1 MPPSNSLATTVLLH
15 ELAGI
20 LTQSERWKVV
30 VIGALVLAGALAETV
45 GVGAVFPL
53 MALLM
58 DPSLASS
65 DARLAMLFKLSG
77 GGSVERFVL
86 LGAIG
91 LLFFYAAKNL
101 FLAWLYRLQ
110 TRFST
115 GIEARIGAD
124 LLAAFL
130 ALPFSE
136 RLAENSAE
144 RLRIITVETGRATA
158 GFLASLM
165 QLVTEGCVILCLVLL
180 LLAVNPL
187 VTGIALLIVAGAGLA
202 FESVMRR
209 RMAAH
214 REERIRSSSAMYKSA
229 SQSLGAFKEIKVLG
243 RETHFIRGFTASSRR
258 YAGATAAF
266 SWAGLLPR
274 LLVETIAVSALL
286 GAVIFGLATDQPM
299 RDIVPA
305 LTLFGLALFR
315 IMPSATRVLSA
326 INSLRFNAPSVRIVA
341 ANLGNRAGIASP
353 GKPPAVAAPAHTHDR
368 RIRQI
373 DLDKVS
379 YRYPGSEDW
388 ALRGITLSIR
398 HGELIGLAGRSGSGK
413 TTLTDILLGLLEPQE
428 GAVIVDG
435 AVSTATG
442 VRLRGLAG
450 LVSQQ
455 FFLLD
460 DSVRRN
466 VAFGIGDAAIDD
478 ERVWRALR
486 EARLEDR
493 IRSLPEG
500 LGAPVGEHG
509 AMLSGGERQR
519 LAIARALY
527 DDPEILVFDE
537 ATSALDSATEAE
549 VLETVRGLAGAKTI
563 LMISHRPAS
572 LACCDRVIVMRGGII
587 AAAGSYAELR
597 GKEAELDESQ
607 SGGYGV
613 IGSA

>member
-1 MPPSNSLATTVLLH
+1 MLDPNPSTSDGLLY

-20 LTQSERWKVV
+20 LTRDERRKALL
-30 VIGALVLAGALAETV
+30 IGGLVLVGALAETI

-58 DPSLASS
+58 EPSLAETNT
-65 DARLAMLFKLSG
+65 RLAMLFGLTG
-77 GGSVERFVL
+77 ANSVERFVL
-86 LGAIG
+86 LGAG
-91 LLFFYAAKNL
+91 LLLAFYSAKNL

-110 TRFST
+110 AYFST
-115 GIEARIGAD
+115 STEARIGAD

-165 QLVTEGCVILCLVLL
+165 QLATEGCVILCLVLL
-180 LLAVNPL
+180 LFIFNPL
-187 VTGIALLIVAGAGLA
+187 ATGVAILIVASAGYF
-202 FESVMRR
+202 FESFMRK
-209 RMAAH
+209 RMTAH
-214 REERIRSSSAMYKSA
+214 REARIRSGSAMYKSA

-243 RETHFIRGFTASSRR
+243 RENYFVRGFIQSSRS
-258 YAGATAAF
+258 YADSTAAF

-286 GAVIFGLATDQPM
+286 SAVIFGLATNQPM

-326 INSLRFNAPSVRIVA
+326 LNSLRFNAPSIRIVA
-341 ANLGNRAGIASP
+341 VHLRNNKKRLSDATSP
-353 GKPPAVAAPAHTHDR
+353 TPAVFFGDHER
-368 RIRQI
+368 RIQKI
-373 DLDKVS
+373 DLNMVS
-379 YRYPGSEDW
+379 YRYAGSEDW

-398 HGELIGLAGRSGSGK
+398 HGELVGLVGRSGSGK
-413 TTLTDILLGLLEPQE
+413 TTLTDLLLGLLVPQE
-428 GAVIVDG
+428 GAITVEG
-435 AVSTATG
+435 MNSVSASTCW
-442 VRLRGLAG
+442 RGLAG

-466 VAFGIGDAAIDD
+466 VAFGIENSAIDD
-478 ERVWRALR
+478 ERVWRSLR

-493 IRSLPEG
+493 ILSLPG
-500 LGAPVGEHG
+500 RLDAPVGEQG

-549 VLETVRGLAGAKTI
+549 VLETVRGLAGTKTI
-563 LMISHRPAS
+563 LIISHRPSS
-572 LACCDRVIVMRGGII
+572 LAFCDRVIVMRDG
-587 AAAGSYAELR
+587 AVVSFGSYAELF
-597 GKEAELDESQ
+597 GKVPEL
-607 SGGYGV
+607 GG
-613 IGSA
+613 IT

>member
-1 MPPSNSLATTVLLH
+1 
-15 ELAGI
+15 
-20 LTQSERWKVV
+20 
-30 VIGALVLAGALAETV
+30 
-45 GVGAVFPL
+45 
-53 MALLM
+53 
-58 DPSLASS
+58 
-65 DARLAMLFKLSG
+65 MLFKLSG
-77 GGSVERFVL
+77 AGSVERFVL
-86 LGAIG
+86 FGAIG
-91 LLFFYAAKNL
+91 LLAFYAVKNL

-115 GIEARIGAD
+115 GTEARIGAD
-124 LLAAFL
+124 LLASFL

-187 VTGIALLIVAGAGLA
+187 ATGIALLIVAGAGLA
-202 FESVMRR
+202 FESGMRK
-209 RMAAH
+209 RMALH
-214 REERIRSSSAMYKSA
+214 REERIRSSSAMYMSA

-243 RETHFIRGFTASSRR
+243 REAHFVGGFTASSRR

-326 INSLRFNAPSVRIVA
+326 INSLRFNAPSVHIVA
-341 ANLGNRAGIASP
+341 DGLRSG
-353 GKPPAVAAPAHTHDR
+353 AATVFSAALSAPNAPIGESG

-373 DLDKVS
+373 SLDNVS
-379 YRYPGSEDW
+379 YRYPGAEGW

-398 HGELIGLAGRSGSGK
+398 HGELIGLVGRSGSGK

-428 GAVIVDG
+428 GAVTVDSVDSNADG
-435 AVSTATG
+435 ACW
-442 VRLRGLAG
+442 RGFAG

-466 VAFGIGDAAIDD
+466 VAFGIGDTAIDD

-486 EARLEDR
+486 DARLEAR
-493 IRSLPEG
+493 IRALPGE
-500 LGAPVGEHG
+500 LDAPVGEHG

-537 ATSALDSATEAE
+537 ATSALDSVTEAE

-572 LACCDRVIVMRGGII
+572 LAICDRVFVIRDGAI
-587 AAAGSYAELR
+587 AAVGSYSELL
-597 GKEAELDESQ
+597 GKTVELLDIPSEARP
-607 SGGYGV
+607 
-613 IGSA
+613 

>member
-1 MPPSNSLATTVLLH
+1 MAGLLR

-20 LTQSERWKVV
+20 LTSKERWKAVF
-30 VIGALVLAGALAETV
+30 IGTLALAGALAETV

-58 DPSLASS
+58 DASLANS
-65 DARLAMLFKLSG
+65 DARLAMLFRLSG
-77 GGSVERFVL
+77 ADSVERFVL
-86 LGAIG
+86 FGAIG
-91 LLFFYAAKNL
+91 LLAFYAAKNL
-101 FLAWLYRLQ
+101 LLAWLYRLQ
-110 TRFST
+110 TRFSA
-115 GIEARIGAD
+115 GAEARIGAD
-124 LLAAFL
+124 LLASFL

-165 QLVTEGCVILCLVLL
+165 QLVTEGCVIFCLVLL
-180 LLAVNPL
+180 LFVVNPL
-187 VTGIALLIVAGAGLA
+187 ATGIALLIVAGAGLA
-202 FESVMRR
+202 FESGMRK
-209 RMAAH
+209 RMALH
-214 REERIRSSSAMYKSA
+214 REERIRSSSAMYISA

-243 RETHFIRGFTASSRR
+243 REAHFVGGFTASSRR

-286 GAVIFGLATDQPM
+286 GAVIFGLASDQPM

-326 INSLRFNAPSVRIVA
+326 LNSLRFNAPSVRIVA
-341 ANLGNRAGIASP
+341 AGLRSGATATPHPAP
-353 GKPPAVAAPAHTHDR
+353 GAPADAQSGQ
-368 RIRQI
+368 IRQI
-373 DLDKVS
+373 DLDNVS
-379 YRYPGSEDW
+379 YRYPGAEGW

-398 HGELIGLAGRSGSGK
+398 HGELIGLVGRSGSGK

-428 GAVIVDG
+428 GAVTVDG
-435 AVSTATG
+435 VDSNANDACW
-442 VRLRGLAG
+442 RGFAG

-478 ERVWRALR
+478 ARVWRALR
-486 EARLEDR
+486 DARLEAR
-493 IRSLPEG
+493 IRALPGG
-500 LGAPVGEHG
+500 LVAPVGEHG

-572 LACCDRVIVMRGGII
+572 LACCDRVIVMRDGVI
-587 AAAGSYAELR
+587 AATGSYAELR

-607 SGGYGV
+607 SGGYAV

>member
-1 MPPSNSLATTVLLH
+1 MPEINMAPPKAPITTGLLRQ
-15 ELAGI
+15 LAGI
-20 LTQSERWKVV
+20 LTPDESRKIVV
-30 VIGALVLAGALAETV
+30 MGVLVLAGALAETV

-58 DPSLASS
+58 DPSLASA
-65 DARLAMLFKLSG
+65 DVRLAALFRLSG
-77 GGSVERFVL
+77 AGSVEHFVL
-86 LGAIG
+86 LGAVV
-91 LLFFYAAKNL
+91 LLVFYATKNL

-110 TRFST
+110 THFST
-115 GIEARIGAD
+115 AIEARIGAD
-124 LLAAFL
+124 LLASFL

-165 QLVTEGCVILCLVLL
+165 QLITEGCVILCLVLL
-180 LLAVNPL
+180 LFAINPL
-187 VTGIALLIVAGAGLA
+187 ATGIAILIVAGAGLA
-202 FESVMRR
+202 FESIIRR
-209 RMAAH
+209 QMAAH
-214 REERIRSSSAMYKSA
+214 REERIRSSSAMYKSV

-243 RETHFIRGFTASSRR
+243 REAHFVRGFTESSRR

-286 GAVIFGLATDQPM
+286 GAVIFGLATNQPM
-299 RDIVPA
+299 RSIVPA

-326 INSLRFNAPSVRIVA
+326 INSLRFNAPSVNIVA
-341 ANLGNRAGIASP
+341 ESLWDVAP
-353 GKPPAVAAPAHTHDR
+353 AAPLVAPADGRGTRVHH
-368 RIRQI
+368 I

-379 YRYPGSEDW
+379 YRYPGAERW
-388 ALRGITLSIR
+388 ALQGITLSIG
-398 HGELIGLAGRSGSGK
+398 HGELIGLVGRSGSGK

-428 GAVIVDG
+428 GAITID
-435 AVSTATG
+435 AEDSTAAG
-442 VRLRGLAG
+442 HCWRGLAA

-466 VAFGIGDAAIDD
+466 VAFGIEDAEIDND
-478 ERVWRALR
+478 RVWHALR
-486 EARLEDR
+486 QARLEAR
-493 IRSLPEG
+493 IRVLPEG
-500 LGAPVGEHG
+500 LDAQVGEHG

-537 ATSALDSATEAE
+537 ATSALDSTTEAE
-549 VLETVRGLAGAKTI
+549 VLETVRSLAGAKTI

-572 LACCDRVIVMRGGII
+572 LACCDRVIVMRNGAI
-587 AAAGSYAELR
+587 AATGSYTELR
-597 GKEAELDESQ
+597 GRESELNEMPAAEQ
-607 SGGYGV
+607 S
-613 IGSA
+613 

>member
-1 MPPSNSLATTVLLH
+1 MAGLLR

-20 LTQSERWKVV
+20 LTSKDRWKAVF
-30 VIGALVLAGALAETV
+30 IGALALAGALAETV

-65 DARLAMLFKLSG
+65 DARLAILFKLSG
-77 GGSVERFVL
+77 AGSVERFVL

-115 GIEARIGAD
+115 GTEARIGAD
-124 LLAAFL
+124 LLASFL

-180 LLAVNPL
+180 LFMISPLA
-187 VTGIALLIVAGAGLA
+187 TGIALLIVAGAGLA
-202 FESVMRR
+202 FESAMRR
-209 RMAAH
+209 RMATH
-214 REERIRSSSAMYKSA
+214 REERIRSSSAMYMSA

-243 RETHFIRGFTASSRR
+243 REAHFVGGFTASSRR

-326 INSLRFNAPSVRIVA
+326 INSLRFNAPSVHIVA
-341 ANLGNRAGIASP
+341 DGLRSGAATAFSAAL
-353 GKPPAVAAPAHTHDR
+353 PAPNAPTGAQSG

-373 DLDKVS
+373 SLDNVS
-379 YRYPGSEDW
+379 YRYPGAEGW

-398 HGELIGLAGRSGSGK
+398 HGELIGLVGRSGSGK

-428 GAVIVDG
+428 GAVTVDG
-435 AVSTATG
+435 VDSNADGACW
-442 VRLRGLAG
+442 RGFAG

-466 VAFGIGDAAIDD
+466 VAFGIGDTAIDD

-486 EARLEDR
+486 DARLEAR
-493 IRSLPEG
+493 IRALPEG
-500 LGAPVGEHG
+500 LDAPVGEHG

-572 LACCDRVIVMRGGII
+572 LAICDRVFVIRDGAI
-587 AAAGSYAELR
+587 ATVGSYSELL
-597 GKEAELDESQ
+597 GKTVELLDIPSEARS
-607 SGGYGV
+607 
-613 IGSA
+613 

>member
-1 MPPSNSLATTVLLH
+1 MAGLLR

-20 LTQSERWKVV
+20 LTSKERWKAVF
-30 VIGALVLAGALAETV
+30 IGTLALAGALAETV

-58 DPSLASS
+58 DASLANS
-65 DARLAMLFKLSG
+65 DARLAMLFRLSG
-77 GGSVERFVL
+77 ADSVERFVL
-86 LGAIG
+86 FGAIG
-91 LLFFYAAKNL
+91 LLAFYAAKNL
-101 FLAWLYRLQ
+101 LLAWLYRLQ
-110 TRFST
+110 TRFSA
-115 GIEARIGAD
+115 GAEARIGAD
-124 LLAAFL
+124 LLASFL

-165 QLVTEGCVILCLVLL
+165 QLVTEGCVIFCLVLL
-180 LLAVNPL
+180 LFVVNPL
-187 VTGIALLIVAGAGLA
+187 ATGIALLIVAGAGLA
-202 FESVMRR
+202 FESGMRK
-209 RMAAH
+209 RMALH
-214 REERIRSSSAMYKSA
+214 REERIRSSSAMYISA

-243 RETHFIRGFTASSRR
+243 REAHFVGGFTASSRR

-286 GAVIFGLATDQPM
+286 GAVIFGLASDQPM

-326 INSLRFNAPSVRIVA
+326 LNSLRFNAPSVRIVA
-341 ANLGNRAGIASP
+341 SGLRSSATATPHPAP
-353 GKPPAVAAPAHTHDR
+353 GAPADAQSGQ
-368 RIRQI
+368 IRQI
-373 DLDKVS
+373 DLDNVS
-379 YRYPGSEDW
+379 YRYPGAEGW

-398 HGELIGLAGRSGSGK
+398 HGELIGLVGRSGSGK

-428 GAVIVDG
+428 GAVTVDG
-435 AVSTATG
+435 VDSNANDACW
-442 VRLRGLAG
+442 RGFAG

-478 ERVWRALR
+478 ARVWRALR
-486 EARLEDR
+486 DARLEAR
-493 IRSLPEG
+493 IRALPGG
-500 LGAPVGEHG
+500 LVAPVGEHG

-572 LACCDRVIVMRGGII
+572 LACCDRVIVMRDGVI
-587 AAAGSYAELR
+587 AATGSYAELR

-607 SGGYGV
+607 SGGYAV

>member
-1 MPPSNSLATTVLLH
+1 MAGLLR

-20 LTQSERWKVV
+20 LTPGERWKVV

-187 VTGIALLIVAGAGLA
+187 VTGIALLIVTGAGLA

-243 RETHFIRGFTASSRR
+243 RETHFIRGFTASSLR

-341 ANLGNRAGIASP
+341 ANLGERARIA
-353 GKPPAVAAPAHTHDR
+353 PPPPTVAAPAAPYDR

-466 VAFGIGDAAIDD
+466 VAFGIGDATIDD
-478 ERVWRALR
+478 ERVWRTLR

-537 ATSALDSATEAE
+537 ATSALDSATEAK

-597 GKEAELDESQ
+597 GKEVELDESQ

>member
-1 MPPSNSLATTVLLH
+1 MAVLLR
-15 ELAGI
+15 ELADI
-20 LTQSERWKVV
+20 LTPKERWTAVF
-30 VIGALVLAGALAETV
+30 IGALALAGALAETV

-58 DPSLASS
+58 DPSLANS
-65 DARLAMLFKLSG
+65 DARLAMLFRLSG
-77 GGSVERFVL
+77 AGSVERFVL
-86 LGAIG
+86 IGAIG
-91 LLFFYAAKNL
+91 LLAFYAAKNL

-110 TRFST
+110 TRFSAGT
-115 GIEARIGAD
+115 EARIGTD
-124 LLAAFL
+124 LLASFL

-144 RLRIITVETGRATA
+144 RLRIITVETGRTTA

-165 QLVTEGCVILCLVLL
+165 QLVTEGCVIFCLVLL
-180 LLAVNPL
+180 LFVVNPL
-187 VTGIALLIVAGAGLA
+187 ATGIALLIVAGAGLA
-202 FESVMRR
+202 FESVMRK
-209 RMAAH
+209 RMALH
-214 REERIRSSSAMYKSA
+214 RDERIRSSSAMYKSA

-243 RETHFIRGFTASSRR
+243 REAHFVGGFSESSRR

-274 LLVETIAVSALL
+274 LMVETVAVSALL

-326 INSLRFNAPSVRIVA
+326 LNSLRFNAPSVRIVA
-341 ANLGNRAGIASP
+341 AGLRSCAAATPRSTHG
-353 GKPPAVAAPAHTHDR
+353 APADAQGR
-368 RIRQI
+368 QIRQI
-373 DLDKVS
+373 DLDSVS
-379 YRYPGSEDW
+379 YRYPGAEGW

-398 HGELIGLAGRSGSGK
+398 HGELIGLVGRSGSGK
-413 TTLTDILLGLLEPQE
+413 TTLSDLLLGLLDPQE
-428 GAVIVDG
+428 GIIRIDG
-435 AVSTATG
+435 KASPAAG
-442 VRLRGLAG
+442 NRLYKLAG

-460 DSVRRN
+460 DTVRRN
-466 VAFGIGDAAIDD
+466 VAFGIDDAAVDD
-478 ERVWRALR
+478 KRVWRALR
-486 EARLEDR
+486 SARLEQR
-493 IRSLPEG
+493 IQELPAG
-500 LGAPVGEHG
+500 LDSPVGEDG

-549 VLETVRGLAGAKTI
+549 VLETVRGLAGTKTI

-572 LACCDRVIVMRGGII
+572 LACCDRVIVMRDGII
-587 AAAGSYAELR
+587 AATGSYAELR

-607 SGGYGV
+607 SGGYAI

>member
-1 MPPSNSLATTVLLH
+1 MAGLLR
-15 ELAGI
+15 ELADI
-20 LTQSERWKVV
+20 LTLDERRKATF
-30 VIGALVLAGALAETV
+30 IGGLVLAGALAETV

-58 DPSLASS
+58 EPSLADT

-77 GGSVERFVL
+77 ASSVERFVL
-86 LGAIG
+86 LGA
-91 LLFFYAAKNL
+91 LLLLTFYAAKNL

-110 TRFST
+110 TGFST
-115 GIEARIGAD
+115 STEARIGAD
-124 LLAAFL
+124 LLASFL

-144 RLRIITVETGRATA
+144 RLRIITVETGRATV
-158 GFLASLM
+158 GFLASLI
-165 QLVTEGCVILCLVLL
+165 QLATEGCVILCLVLL
-180 LLAVNPL
+180 LFMISPLA
-187 VTGIALLIVAGAGLA
+187 TGIALLIVAGAGYF
-202 FESVMRR
+202 FESFMRK

-214 REERIRSSSAMYKSA
+214 REERIRSGSLMYKSA

-243 RETHFIRGFTASSRR
+243 REAHFVRGFTKSSQS

-299 RDIVPA
+299 REIVPA

-326 INSLRFNAPSVRIVA
+326 LNSLRFNAPSVRIVA
-341 ANLGNRAGIASP
+341 ANLRNSAEIASP
-353 GKPPAVAAPAHTHDR
+353 AKFPMVASLVDANDM
-368 RIRQI
+368 RIQQI

-379 YRYPGSEDW
+379 YRYPGSDDW

-398 HGELIGLAGRSGSGK
+398 HGELIGLVGRSGSGK
-413 TTLTDILLGLLEPQE
+413 TTLTDILLGLLVPQE
-428 GAVIVDG
+428 GVISVEGRDSASAG
-435 AVSTATG
+435 TCW
-442 VRLRGLAG
+442 RGLAG
-450 LVSQQ
+450 MVSQQ

-466 VAFGIGDAAIDD
+466 VAFGIENSAIDD

-486 EARLEDR
+486 EARLEER
-493 IRSLPEG
+493 IRSLVEG
-500 LGAPVGEHG
+500 LDAPVGEHG
-509 AMLSGGERQR
+509 AKLSGGERQR

-563 LMISHRPAS
+563 LIISHRPTS
-572 LACCDRVIVMRGGII
+572 LAFCDRVIVMRDG
-587 AAAGSYAELR
+587 AVDTVGSYAELY
-597 GKEAELDESQ
+597 GKVVEL
-607 SGGYGV
+607 GGKN
-613 IGSA
+613 

>member
-1 MPPSNSLATTVLLH
+1 MAGLLR
-15 ELAGI
+15 ELADL
-20 LTQSERWKVV
+20 LTLKERRKAVL
-30 VIGALVLAGALAETV
+30 IGGLVLAGALAETV

-58 DPSLASS
+58 EPSLAET
-65 DARLAMLFKLSG
+65 DTRLAMLFGLSG
-77 GGSVERFVL
+77 AYSVERFVL
-86 LGAIG
+86 LGAV
-91 LLFFYAAKNL
+91 LLLTFYAAKNL

-110 TRFST
+110 AYFST
-115 GIEARIGAD
+115 GTEARIGAD

-144 RLRIITVETGRATA
+144 RLRIITVETGRATV

-165 QLVTEGCVILCLVLL
+165 QLATEGCVIFCLVLL
-180 LLAVNPL
+180 LFMISPLA
-187 VTGIALLIVAGAGLA
+187 TGIALLIVASAGYF
-202 FESVMRR
+202 FESFMRR

-214 REERIRSSSAMYKSA
+214 REERIRSGSAMYKSA

-243 RETHFIRGFTASSRR
+243 RETHFVRGFTESSRS

-286 GAVIFGLATDQPM
+286 GAVIFGLATEQAM
-299 RDIVPA
+299 REIVPA

-326 INSLRFNAPSVRIVA
+326 LNSLRFNAPSVRIVA
-341 ANLGNRAGIASP
+341 AHLRNSERNSSAAKPTTTTVSAGGHKS
-353 GKPPAVAAPAHTHDR
+353 
-368 RIRQI
+368 RILKI
-373 DLDKVS
+373 DLNMVS

-388 ALRGITLSIR
+388 ALRGINLSIR
-398 HGELIGLAGRSGSGK
+398 HGELIGLVGRSGSGK
-413 TTLTDILLGLLEPQE
+413 TTLTDLLLGLLVPQE
-428 GAVIVDG
+428 GVISIEGD
-435 AVSTATG
+435 ASASVSTCW
-442 VRLRGLAG
+442 RGLAG

-466 VAFGIGDAAIDD
+466 VAFGIHDSAIDD
-478 ERVWRALR
+478 TRVWRSLH
-486 EARLEDR
+486 EARLEGR
-493 IRSLPEG
+493 IRSLPDG
-500 LGAPVGEHG
+500 LDAPVGEHG
-509 AMLSGGERQR
+509 AKLSGGERQR

-527 DDPEILVFDE
+527 DDPEVLVFDE

-549 VLETVRGLAGAKTI
+549 VIETVRGLAGNKTI
-563 LMISHRPAS
+563 LMVSHRPSS
-572 LACCDRVIVMRGGII
+572 LAYCDRVIVMRDGVVVTV
-587 AAAGSYAELR
+587 GSYADLFGKVPEL
-597 GKEAELDESQ
+597 
-607 SGGYGV
+607 GG
-613 IGSA
+613 IT

>member
-1 MPPSNSLATTVLLH
+1 MPGLLR
-15 ELAGI
+15 ELSGI
-20 LTQSERWKVV
+20 LTSGERRRAAA
-30 VIGALVLAGALAETV
+30 IGVLVLVGALAETV

-58 DPSLASS
+58 EPDLANGDGRLSSLF
-65 DARLAMLFKLSG
+65 RLSG
-77 GGSVERFVL
+77 AGSVERFVL
-86 LGAIG
+86 FGAVA
-91 LLFFYAAKNL
+91 LLIFYAAKNL

-115 GIEARIGAD
+115 GTEARIGAD
-124 LLAAFL
+124 LLSSFL
-130 ALPFSE
+130 SLPFSE

-158 GFLASLM
+158 GFLAAVM
-165 QLVTEGCVILCLVLL
+165 QLATEGCIILCLVVLL
-180 LLAVNPL
+180 FAVSPLA
-187 VTGIALLIVAGAGLA
+187 TGIAILIVGGAGLF
-202 FESVMRR
+202 FESVMRK
-209 RMAAH
+209 RMASH
-214 REERIRSSSAMYKSA
+214 RDERIRSGSAMYKSV
-229 SQSLGAFKEIKVLG
+229 SQSLGAFKEVKVLG
-243 RETHFIRGFTASSRR
+243 RESHFVEGFLASSRR
-258 YAGATAAF
+258 YAQATAAF

-326 INSLRFNAPSVRIVA
+326 LNNLRFSAPSVRIVA
-341 ANLGNRAGIASP
+341 AVLRGHTGPETA
-353 GKPPAVAAPAHTHDR
+353 PAATPAAAPDGAQR
-368 RIRQI
+368 EGIRQI
-373 DLDKVS
+373 ELDCVS
-379 YRYPGSEDW
+379 YRYPGADRW
-388 ALRGITLSIR
+388 ALHDITLFIH

-413 TTLTDILLGLLEPQE
+413 TTLGDLLLGLLEPQQ
-428 GAVIVDG
+428 GAIIIDG
-435 AVSTATG
+435 AATKAA
-442 VRLRGLAG
+442 VARLRGFAG

-460 DSVRRN
+460 DTVRRN
-466 VAFGIGDAAIDD
+466 VAFGLDDAAIDD
-478 ERVWRALR
+478 ERIWRALR
-486 EARLEDR
+486 DARLEAR
-493 IRSLPEG
+493 IRNLPEG
-500 LGAPVGEHG
+500 LDGQVGEHG
-509 AMLSGGERQR
+509 ATLSGGERQR

-549 VLETVRGLAGAKTI
+549 VLETVRGLAGSKTI
-563 LMISHRPAS
+563 LMISHRPAT
-572 LACCDRVIVMRGGII
+572 LACCDRVIVLRDGEI

-607 SGGYGV
+607 SDRHPV